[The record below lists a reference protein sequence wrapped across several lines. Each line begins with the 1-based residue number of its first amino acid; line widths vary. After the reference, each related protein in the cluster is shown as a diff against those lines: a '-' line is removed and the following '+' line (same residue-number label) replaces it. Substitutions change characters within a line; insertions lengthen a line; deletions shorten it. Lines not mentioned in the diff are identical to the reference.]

1 MSSTPAPS
9 DEEVRER
16 IAAVPHWYHQI
27 EVRPGIVTPGI
38 NDSAGTLEHLELP
51 QDCTGLRALDIGARD
66 GYFSFELERRGA
78 EVVAIDYMDPG
89 ETGFPVARELLGS
102 QVEFQVENLYDLD
115 PERHGTFDIV
125 LFLGVLYHLRDP
137 LLALDR
143 IWGVCSEDALLAL
156 ETQVLEDAV
165 LLPDGSF
172 RTLRSFDP
180 VLDEVALAQ
189 FYPGDSLRGDH
200 TNYWSPNAAC
210 MRGLLQDAGFTP
222 VSDVVEGARGVFHAR
237 RAESATTTYFR
248 RLEKST
254 PREVAPPAD
263 PPATA
268 AEAAH
273 LEAALASAQ
282 YRQRASD
289 DELASARQYIASLE
303 ETVARKDR
311 ELEEAL
317 AFSEQALRTPA
328 PAPGPPPSVLRR
340 AAAAFERRRR

>member
-1 MSSTPAPS
+1 
-9 DEEVRER
+9 
-16 IAAVPHWYHQI
+16 
-27 EVRPGIVTPGI
+27 
-38 NDSAGTLEHLELP
+38 
-51 QDCTGLRALDIGARD
+51 
-66 GYFSFELERRGA
+66 
-78 EVVAIDYMDPG
+78 MDPG

-237 RAESATTTYFR
+237 RAESATR
-248 RLEKST
+248 RSY
-254 PREVAPPAD
+254 PAG
-263 PPATA
+263 
-268 AEAAH
+268 
-273 LEAALASAQ
+273 S
-282 YRQRASD
+282 
-289 DELASARQYIASLE
+289 
-303 ETVARKDR
+303 
-311 ELEEAL
+311 
-317 AFSEQALRTPA
+317 
-328 PAPGPPPSVLRR
+328 PPSAELWPSSMS
-340 AAAAFERRRR
+340 